1 MQCFTTKL
9 HGLTKILKAEIVF
22 FFYMYSVNAV
32 RILDTKGQVLS
43 NEEWNTLPLYSLFLF
58 AGTCI
63 IFLFSRTQIH
73 QCF

>member
-1 MQCFTTKL
+1 MQCFTTEL

-43 NEEWNTLPLYSLFLF
+43 NEE
-58 AGTCI
+58 
-63 IFLFSRTQIH
+63 
-73 QCF
+73 